1 MIAALPANA
10 QMILDARLKGFKPAD
25 MVIVSL
31 VGPVGA
37 DNPTV
42 FAKLGTK
49 YDWRWVR
56 GLDLCLYFTDEDE
69 WSELVKEIALQRPE
83 HISLWNNVG
92 NWGATAYLSPTAA
105 DIGLPVRRWKY
116 ELDFTPWMD
125 FQNKDF
131 IECRTYARDQNGMPY
146 AVN

>member
-37 DNPTV
+37 ENPTV
-42 FAKLGTK
+42 FAKIGVK

-56 GLDLCLYFTDEDE
+56 GLDLCMYLSDEDD
-69 WSELVKEIALQRPE
+69 WPALLKEIALHRPE
-83 HISLWNNVG
+83 HLSLWNHADK
-92 NWGATAYLSPTAA
+92 WGAEVFLAPTAA
-105 DIGLPVRRWKY
+105 DVSKPVRNWKY

-131 IECRTYARDQNGMPY
+131 IECRTYQRDQNGMPY